1 MQTSQQLAQDYIQT
15 VGGTVSDGRKR
26 SDTSF
31 VMQTLL
37 FCFNYMLKFYRFIP
51 DDNMQFVKD

>member
-15 VGGTVSDGRKR
+15 VGGTVSDCRKR

-31 VMQTLL
+31 VMQTVL
-37 FCFNYMLKFYRFIP
+37 FCFNYMLK
-51 DDNMQFVKD
+51 